1 MILQQLQARP
11 QGFLDVRSRKGL
23 GAIRIARRD
32 GIDESPVFPGRGRR
46 SSSNAEGGG
55 AEKGNPVLQLL
66 EGAVEIAVS
75 GSPDDGL
82 VKRPVEPRHCRGVV
96 GVSLERFL
104 QIRQGVDFGRRRML
118 GGEPGCRSFE
128 DLPHRIEFQHL
139 GRIQAS
145 HDEAAAA
152 GGLEEAFGHE
162 PSEGF
167 PHRGP
172 ADLEALRDILL
183 PEAIPGAIETR
194 AQGPAQG
201 TEDGFAERQPGLAPD
216 QFQFVRDLIRHPR
229 PTGNASVR
237 KHRKTGLDQRV
248 LLHIFVYKCTQI
260 GKPAM
265 GTRRRPEGM
274 GDRTV
279 SARGL
284 KRMDTAS
291 SQPAATGTAGTASVD
306 LTRRFD
312 VLVVGGGNAAL
323 CAAISARRSGASV
336 LVLEAAPKF
345 YRGGNTRHTRNM
357 RCAHDAATEI
367 LTGPYTE
374 EEFWEDLLRV
384 TGGQTDEELARFMIR
399 ESKEILDWIVEQGVR
414 WQPSLGGTLSLGRTN
429 SFFLGG
435 GRAMLNALY
444 LTAESLGV
452 EVVYDAE
459 VVDLDIQDGMFLS
472 AAVVH
477 GGRRTDVRAAS
488 LVAAA
493 GGFEANIDW
502 LKQYWG
508 DVADNFLIRGTPY
521 NRGTMLKLLLD
532 KGVQEIGDP
541 TQCHAVAIDARAPR
555 FDGGIIT
562 RLDCVVFGIVVNK
575 NAERFYDE
583 GEDVWPKRYAIWG
596 RLVAAQPDQIAYII
610 FDAPSLELFMPSLY
624 PPVQTDTVRE
634 LAGKLGLDPDAL
646 EATVEGFNAAV
657 RPGTFDH
664 TVLDDCRTEGL
675 TPPKSHWARPIRT
688 APFYAYPVR
697 PGITFT
703 YLGTRVNRQARM
715 IMADGTPS
723 ANMFA
728 AGEIMAGNVLGKGY
742 AAGIGMTIGSVF
754 GRVAGRE
761 AANNARN

>member
-1 MILQQLQARP
+1 MKDAR
-11 QGFLDVRSRKGL
+11 QS
-23 GAIRIARRD
+23 
-32 GIDESPVFPGRGRR
+32 
-46 SSSNAEGGG
+46 
-55 AEKGNPVLQLL
+55 EK
-66 EGAVEIAVS
+66 A
-75 GSPDDGL
+75 
-82 VKRPVEPRHCRGVV
+82 K
-96 GVSLERFL
+96 
-104 QIRQGVDFGRRRML
+104 
-118 GGEPGCRSFE
+118 
-128 DLPHRIEFQHL
+128 
-139 GRIQAS
+139 
-145 HDEAAAA
+145 
-152 GGLEEAFGHE
+152 
-162 PSEGF
+162 
-167 PHRGP
+167 
-172 ADLEALRDILL
+172 
-183 PEAIPGAIETR
+183 
-194 AQGPAQG
+194 
-201 TEDGFAERQPGLAPD
+201 AP
-216 QFQFVRDLIRHPR
+216 LR
-229 PTGNASVR
+229 PTGQGDTIPVDFTR
-237 KHRKTGLDQRV
+237 K
-248 LLHIFVYKCTQI
+248 
-260 GKPAM
+260 
-265 GTRRRPEGM
+265 
-274 GDRTV
+274 
-279 SARGL
+279 
-284 KRMDTAS
+284 
-291 SQPAATGTAGTASVD
+291 
-306 LTRRFD
+306 FD
-312 VLVVGGGNAAL
+312 VLVIGGGNAAL

-336 LVLEAAPKF
+336 LVLEGAPKF

-399 ESKEILDWIVEQGVR
+399 ESKDILNWIVEQGVR

-444 LTAESLGV
+444 LTAERLGV

-459 VVDLDIQDGMFLS
+459 VVDLEIQDGMFMS
-472 AAVVH
+472 AAVKY
-477 GGRRTDVRAAS
+477 GGQRFDVRASS

-521 NRGTMLKLLLD
+521 NRGTILKLLLD

-541 TQCHAVAIDARAPR
+541 TQCHAVAIDARAPK

-610 FDAPSLELFMPSLY
+610 FDEPSLELFMPSLY
-624 PPVQTDTVRE
+624 PPVKADSIQE
-634 LAGKLGLDPDAL
+634 LAGKLGLDPQAL
-646 EATVEGFNAAV
+646 EATVDTFNSAV
-657 RPGTFDH
+657 KPGTFDH
-664 TVLDDCRTEGL
+664 TILDDCRTEGL
-675 TPPKSHWARPIRT
+675 SPPKSHWARPIRT

-703 YLGTRVNRQARM
+703 YLGTRVNKEARM
-715 IMADGTPS
+715 LMSDGKPA

-761 AANNARN
+761 AARNARN